1 MLKIICNWF
10 QQQLSK
16 ISSSFTKTAGA
27 AGLDMAPHGTLTFS
41 RPWDRLWLKKSL
53 TLHIWCTCTKRLL
66 KVTTGFLIYALELV
80 TIGLLICACKLKSKL
95 VQLTWLSMQCRTH
108 VLGSMLSSMDT
119 WAWHQHSNLTASM
132 TKATTYSNK
141 SICTIYSPRSNSEFI
156 HISGTPPRIHHR
168 SDLAATTKSSSKL
181 VISKYGLTL

>member
-10 QQQLSK
+10 QQQLNK

-41 RPWDRLWLKKSL
+41 RPLDRLWLKKSL

-66 KVTTGFLIYALELV
+66 KVTTG
-80 TIGLLICACKLKSKL
+80 LLTCACKLKRKL
-95 VQLTWLSMQCRTH
+95 VQQTWLSMLCRTH